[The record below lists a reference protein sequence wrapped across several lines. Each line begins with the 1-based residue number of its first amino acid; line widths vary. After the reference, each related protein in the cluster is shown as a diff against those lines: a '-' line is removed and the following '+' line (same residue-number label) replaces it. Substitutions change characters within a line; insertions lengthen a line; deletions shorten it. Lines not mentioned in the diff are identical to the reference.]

1 MMFNEQ
7 PFLARFDAAARA
19 GFKGV
24 EFLFPYEHPAAEIRR
39 RLDANG
45 LTQALF
51 NMPPGDWAKGE
62 RGLASLPGRQAEF
75 REGVKQAL
83 DYAEALGCKLVHCMA
98 GIVPAGV
105 SPVTAGGVYA
115 ANLAWAAEQ
124 AQAAGVKIVIE
135 PINHRDMPGYF
146 LNTQAQGGGFVEAIG
161 RDRLGLQFDVYHVQ
175 VTEGDITKRM
185 ELHMPVIAHM
195 QIADV
200 PARNE
205 PGTGEIGWAYVF
217 RRMDELGYRGWVGCE
232 VPPGRGHGCR
242 AGLAEAAGWLKSRLP
257 VWEGPSLRPS
267 PCGRGRGRGSRPQA
281 NPSQTFRG
289 EPLPQPPPTRGGG

>member
-1 MMFNEQ
+1 MPRFAANLSMMYNEK
-7 PFLARFDAAARA
+7 PFLDRFDAAARA
-19 GFKGV
+19 GFKSV
-24 EFLFPYEHPAAEIRR
+24 EFLFPYEHPKAELRR

-75 REGVKQAL
+75 RDGVNRAL
-83 DYAEALGCKLVHCMA
+83 EYADALGCKLVHCMA
-98 GIVPAGV
+98 GIVPPGV
-105 SPVTAGGVYA
+105 SAVTAGGIYA

-124 AQAAGVKIVIE
+124 AMRAGVKVVIE

-146 LNTQAQGGGFVEAIG
+146 LNTQAQGAGFVEAIG

-205 PGTGEIGWAYVF
+205 PGTGEIAWEFVF

-232 VPPGRGHGCR
+232 YRPAGETE
-242 AGLAEAAGWLKSRLP
+242 AGLGWMRRLAG
-257 VWEGPSLRPS
+257 
-267 PCGRGRGRGSRPQA
+267 
-281 NPSQTFRG
+281 
-289 EPLPQPPPTRGGG
+289 